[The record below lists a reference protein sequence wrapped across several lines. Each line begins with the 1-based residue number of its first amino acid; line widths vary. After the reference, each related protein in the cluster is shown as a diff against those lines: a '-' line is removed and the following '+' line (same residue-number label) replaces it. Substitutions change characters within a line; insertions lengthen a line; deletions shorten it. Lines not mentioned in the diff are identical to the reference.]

1 MNTQDAIPTL
11 DGQMKGTL
19 RGPSTVVWLCGA
31 TVLIFV
37 VWASFAWIDEIVRAE
52 GSMISS
58 SRPQII
64 QNLEGGILAELAV
77 GEGDIVEKG
86 DVLARLHGTQF
97 QSSVDDLED
106 QISAFEIRRLRLEAE
121 MAGQSEFDV
130 PAAFVQ
136 RTPDIVASERVLLK
150 ARQVDF
156 LSRSDGAGRVLTEAA
171 KERELLENMLKKK
184 IVSLIE
190 VTRARKV
197 HADARI
203 RLDEIITGTEL
214 DRAQEYSDVLKE
226 LATLKQN
233 LKSSTDQL
241 NRTILT
247 SPLRGIV
254 NNLAVTTIGGVVRP
268 GEEILQIIPIDEELF
283 VEARVKPENIAG
295 VRPGQEAT
303 VKLSAYDYTIYGTL
317 KGTVKLISADTF
329 KDDRSRSPDGGPH
342 YKVTLQVDTD
352 HLTPRQA
359 SLQIRPGMQA
369 SVELHT
375 GSKTVLQYLLKPL
388 YKSKEAFREP

>member
-1 MNTQDAIPTL
+1 MNSVSTTPLGAQMT
-11 DGQMKGTL
+11 GQM
-19 RGPSTVVWLCGA
+19 RGPSMVIWLCGA
-31 TVLIFV
+31 SVLVFLL
-37 VWASFAWIDEIVRAE
+37 WAAFAWVDEIVRAE

-77 GEGDIVEKG
+77 GEGDHVEKG

-97 QSSVDDLED
+97 QSSVDDLRD

-121 MAGQSEFDV
+121 LAGQYDFDV
-130 PAAFVQ
+130 PDAFAT
-136 RTPDIVASERVLLK
+136 RTPDIVASERALLK
-150 ARQVDF
+150 ARQSDF
-156 LSRSDGAGRVLTEAA
+156 VSRSEGAGRVLTEGT

-190 VTRARKV
+190 VTRARKT

-203 RLDEIITGTEL
+203 KLDEIVTGTEL

-233 LKSSTDQL
+233 LKASTDQL
-241 NRTILT
+241 NRTVLV

-254 NNLAVTTIGGVVRP
+254 NNLSVTTIGGVVRP
-268 GEEILQIIPIDEELF
+268 GEEILQIIPLDEELV

-329 KDDRSRSPDGGPH
+329 KDERSRAADGDPH
-342 YKVTLQVDTD
+342 YKVTLQVDTE